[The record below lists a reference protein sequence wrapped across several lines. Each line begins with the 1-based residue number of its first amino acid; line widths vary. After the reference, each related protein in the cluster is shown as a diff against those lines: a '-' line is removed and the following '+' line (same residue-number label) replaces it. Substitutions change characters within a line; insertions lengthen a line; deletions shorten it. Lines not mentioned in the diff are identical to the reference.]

1 LTKAYLERHDD
12 ALKWAARNR
21 VLVAEKLVDWLG
33 FAAEPI
39 PMIDLPHNYI
49 EYRSDEYIHRKGA
62 VSAKQGLIVLPGSR
76 GSLTYILKPAEDT
89 GASLDSL
96 SHGAGRKWARS
107 LCRSRIKNKYD
118 RDSIRRTALKSQV
131 VCHDTDLLFEEA
143 PETYKNIEH
152 ILAALLE
159 HRLATVV
166 ATLRPLITYKG

>member
-1 LTKAYLERHDD
+1 
-12 ALKWAARNR
+12 
-21 VLVAEKLVDWLG
+21 VAEKLVDWLG
-33 FAAEPI
+33 FTAEPKSV
-39 PMIDLPHNYI
+39 IDLPHNYI
-49 EYRSDEYIHRKGA
+49 ERRGGDYIHRKGA

-107 LCRSRIKNKYD
+107 LCKTRIKNKYH
-118 RDSIRRTALKSQV
+118 RDIIRRTALKSQV

-143 PETYKNIEH
+143 PEAYKNIEH
-152 ILAALLE
+152 ILTALLE
-159 HRLATVV
+159 YRLVTVV